1 VLATHGLSRGGAVRL
16 AGGAIPPF
24 RHLTD
29 WQAGCDRRHR
39 MVFVMLV
46 WIVVLLTIIMIEGWE
61 IANAL
66 GAGCPQAMWCG

>member
-1 VLATHGLSRGGAVRL
+1 
-16 AGGAIPPF
+16 
-24 RHLTD
+24 
-29 WQAGCDRRHR
+29 